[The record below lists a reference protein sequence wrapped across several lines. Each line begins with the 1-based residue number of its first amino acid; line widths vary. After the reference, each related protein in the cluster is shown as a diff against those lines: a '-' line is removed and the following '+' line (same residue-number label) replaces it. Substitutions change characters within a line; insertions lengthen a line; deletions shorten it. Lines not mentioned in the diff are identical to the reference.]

1 MEEVGRIIHR
11 ILSRKLVISVDAA
24 NRGLDR
30 WLTLDGIGWRRVVLI
45 VMMRD
50 ILYSKLYVYS
60 VAIICLLD
68 VVYVSEL

>member
-50 ILYSKLYVYS
+50 ILYVYS